1 MNSILRRWRSFLVLG
16 AVFAAV
22 VVMAGPAP
30 ADDGQREDDDEGQS
44 GAVFTQSNTVP
55 NFVRVFQRNADGTL
69 VAAGQVA
76 TGGNGR
82 TVNPPAGLPVLDT
95 AGSVELS
102 SDGDD
107 KRCLF
112 VTNAGSNTVSSFAVG
127 EDGVKLADQEPTN
140 GSRPISLTSN
150 RRVLYVLNS
159 DVASASIQGYYVSR
173 KCALTAIPGSR
184 WLTSNQASQPA
195 QIAFNHRGTVLA
207 VSERFGP
214 SEGDIDIFPVNGD
227 GVAGMPIV
235 SQTTGPAPYGLAW
248 TKRDQLTVSD
258 SNEGPN
264 PAGSTV
270 SSYQLVGNTLV
281 PINTLPSPGFS
292 CWNVITDNGKFLYIS
307 QPAGHFFAPAGFSS
321 VNIYTIGHDGKLGA
335 AGLGVNTTPNNALD
349 EALSHNSQYL
359 YVLANE
365 LIPPGPTS
373 SIHQY
378 SVNQQTGQL
387 TFIGVITMPGNT
399 TSGLAAW

>member
-1 MNSILRRWRSFLVLG
+1 MHSILRRWRSFLVLG
-16 AVFAAV
+16 AGLVAV
-22 VVMAGPAP
+22 VGVSGPAAAGDSQGLKP
-30 ADDGQREDDDEGQS
+30 

-55 NFVRVFQRNADGTL
+55 NYVRIFRRSADGTRT
-69 VAAGQVA
+69 AAGQLA

-82 TVNPPAGLPVLDT
+82 IPNPPGGVPILDT

-102 SDGDD
+102 SDGDN
-107 KRCLF
+107 KQCLF
-112 VTNAGSNTVSSFAVG
+112 VTNAGSNTVSSFSVG
-127 EDGVKLADQEPTN
+127 NDGIALADQKATN
-140 GSRPISLTSN
+140 GSRPVSLTSN
-150 RRVLYVLNS
+150 KRVLYVLNS
-159 DVASASIQGYYVSR
+159 DVASASIQGYSVS
-173 KCALTAIPGSR
+173 KTCALTPIPGS
-184 WLTSNQASQPA
+184 WWPTSNPASQPA
-195 QIAFNHRGTVLA
+195 QIAFNERGTVLA

-214 SEGDIDIFPVNGD
+214 SEGDIDIFPVNKD

-258 SNEGPN
+258 SNEGAD

-321 VNIYTIGHDGKLGA
+321 VNIYTIGHDGKLGV

-349 EALSHNSQYL
+349 EALSHDSQYL

-378 SVNQQTGQL
+378 SVDQATGQL
-387 TFIGVITMPGNT
+387 TFLGVITMPGNS